1 MSYVGRV
8 TVDIAQPGEPGYE
21 IGRANTIVQERP
33 FGVVTAQS
41 AADVQ
46 EAVRYAAAHDLP
58 VAVQA
63 TGHAFTTPAD
73 GALLISTRSMTGISI
88 DPANRTARVEA
99 GVRAGALI
107 EAAAAH
113 GLAPISGAAASVG
126 IVGLTLGGGFGP
138 LGRLHGYAADHVRE
152 LEVVTADG
160 SLVTASPDQNAD
172 LFWAS
177 RGGRGNFG
185 AVTAMVTDLVP
196 VTRLYGG
203 GLYFS
208 ASSTARVLE
217 LYREWV
223 ATVPDELSSSF
234 ALLRL
239 PPLDVIPEPI
249 RGKFVLH
256 VRIAYT
262 GDAAAG
268 EALVRPLRDATPA
281 LIDDVREMPYTSV
294 ATIHND
300 PDEPG
305 PFVERSALLRSFSSE
320 ALDVLLELAGPDADP
335 PLSLLELRH
344 LGGAIARTP
353 ARPSAVGFRDAAFTV
368 FAGTVGLPDLVEPAE
383 EFLARLVKALS
394 PWRVGGPY
402 VSFLSGPDIAAVD
415 TAYEPADYQRLREIK
430 AVYDPTNLF
439 RVNHNIPPAEVVK
452 S

>member
-1 MSYVGRV
+1 
-8 TVDIAQPGEPGYE
+8 
-21 IGRANTIVQERP
+21 
-33 FGVVTAQS
+33 
-41 AADVQ
+41 
-46 EAVRYAAAHDLP
+46 
-58 VAVQA
+58 
-63 TGHAFTTPAD
+63 
-73 GALLISTRSMTGISI
+73 
-88 DPANRTARVEA
+88 
-99 GVRAGALI
+99 
-107 EAAAAH
+107 
-113 GLAPISGAAASVG
+113 
-126 IVGLTLGGGFGP
+126 
-138 LGRLHGYAADHVRE
+138 VRE

-160 SLVTASPDQNAD
+160 SLVTASPAQNAD

-185 AVTAMVTDLVP
+185 VVTAMVTDLVP

-234 ALLRL
+234 VLLRL

-262 GDAAAG
+262 GDAASG
-268 EALVRPLRDATPA
+268 EALVRPLREAAPA
-281 LIDDVREMPYTSV
+281 LIDDVREMPYTAV
-294 ATIHND
+294 ARIHND

-305 PFVERSALLRSFSSE
+305 PFVERSALLRLLSPST
-320 ALDVLLELAGPDADP
+320 LDVVLDLAGPDADP
-335 PLSLLELRH
+335 PLSLVEFRH
-344 LGGAIARTP
+344 LGGAVARPP
-353 ARPSAVGFRDAAFTV
+353 ARPSAIGYRDAAFTV
-368 FAGTVGLPDLVEPAE
+368 FAGTVGLPDLVEPAH
-383 EFLARLVKALS
+383 EFLDRLVEALS

-402 VSFLSGPDIAAVD
+402 VSFLSGPDLSAVE

-430 AVYDPTNLF
+430 AVYDPKNMF
-439 RVNHNIPPAEVVK
+439 RINHNIPPAAVVK

>member
-1 MSYVGRV
+1 VSYFGRV
-8 TVDIAQPGEPGYE
+8 TVDIARPGEPGYE
-21 IGRANTIVQERP
+21 IGRANTIVQEQP
-33 FGVVTAQS
+33 FGVVTARS
-41 AADVQ
+41 AAEVQ

-63 TGHAFTTPAD
+63 TGHAYTTPAD
-73 GALLISTRSMTGISI
+73 GALLISTRAMTGISI
-88 DPANRTARVEA
+88 DAAHRTARVEA
-99 GVRAGALI
+99 GVQAGALI
-107 EAAAAH
+107 DAAAEH
-113 GLAPISGAAASVG
+113 GLAPITGAARTVS

-138 LGRLHGYAADHVRE
+138 LGRLYGYAADHVRE
-152 LEVVTADG
+152 LDVVTADG
-160 SLVTASPDQNAD
+160 SLVTASPTQNAD
-172 LFWAS
+172 LFWAT

-185 AVTAMVTDLVP
+185 VVTAMVVDLVP

-208 ASSTARVLE
+208 ASSTAHVLE
-217 LYREWV
+217 LYRSWV
-223 ATVPDELSSSF
+223 DTVPDELSSSF

-262 GDAAAG
+262 GDAESG
-268 EALVRPLRDATPA
+268 EALVRPLREAAPA
-281 LIDDVREMPYTSV
+281 LIDDVREMPYTAV
-294 ATIHND
+294 ASIHND
-300 PDEPG
+300 PEEPG
-305 PFVERSALLRSFSSE
+305 PFVERSALLRSLD

-335 PLSLLELRH
+335 PLSLVELRH
-344 LGGAIARTP
+344 LGGAVARPP

-383 EFLARLVKALS
+383 EFLDRLMKALS

-402 VSFLSGPDIAAVD
+402 VSFLSGPDLATVSAA
-415 TAYEPADYQRLREIK
+415 YKPADYQRLRKIK
-430 AVYDPTNLF
+430 AAYDPTNLF
-439 RVNHNIPPAEVVK
+439 RVNHNIAPEAK